1 MKVSANVIAVV
12 AWVSFLATFV
22 YPLFAGGIPHIGYW
36 LTAVLMSFVVGLI
49 IPSYLLRLDITVAKG
64 PAATRPESKRGQGA
78 S

>member
-22 YPLFAGGIPHIGYW
+22 YPLFACGIPHIWYW

-49 IPSYLLRLDITVAKG
+49 IPSYLLRLDITGAKG

>member
-36 LTAVLMSFVVGLI
+36 VTAVLMSLLVGVVV
-49 IPSYLLRLDITVAKG
+49 PSYLLGLEISVQARSSA
-64 PAATRPESKRGQGA
+64 RPR
-78 S
+78 